1 MDTGLKDKVA
11 LITGAGSQIGFGK
24 AITIALAKEGCHVA
38 ATDIDL
44 KGARQTAAEA
54 RALGRKAIALKLD
67 VAIHNEAKAVI
78 QAAIAELGRIDILVN
93 VAGVCSGIKRFM
105 DTTEADW
112 DFDISVN
119 LKGVLNCTMAVLP
132 GMIER
137 KYGRI
142 INIVSGV
149 AYIGG
154 YNVAHTYAASKAGA
168 TIFTKTIAAE
178 MAPLG
183 INVNAITPG
192 FARTGFAKSAPPGY
206 VDDAAKTITIGR
218 LTDVQDIA
226 NAVVFFAS
234 DLSSD
239 IIGQILGVAGNVI

>member
-1 MDTGLKDKVA
+1 LDTGLKDKVA

-38 ATDIDL
+38 AIDIDL
-44 KGARQTAAEA
+44 KGAKQTAAEA

-67 VAIHNEAKAVI
+67 VANHNETKAVI
-78 QAAIAELGRIDILVN
+78 QAAIAELGRIDILIN
-93 VAGVCSGIKRFM
+93 VAGVCSGIKQFL

-112 DFDISVN
+112 DFDIGVN

-137 KYGRI
+137 KFGRI
-142 INIVSGV
+142 INIVSG
-149 AYIGG
+149 AGIIGG
-154 YNVAHTYAASKAGA
+154 YRAHTYSASKAGA
-168 TIFTKTIAAE
+168 IIFTKTIAVE

-183 INVNAITPG
+183 ININAIAPG

-206 VDDAAKTITIGR
+206 VDEAAKTITIGR

-226 NAVVFFAS
+226 NAAVFFAS
-234 DLSSD
+234 NLSSD
-239 IIGQILGVAGNVI
+239 IIGQTLSVSGNLV